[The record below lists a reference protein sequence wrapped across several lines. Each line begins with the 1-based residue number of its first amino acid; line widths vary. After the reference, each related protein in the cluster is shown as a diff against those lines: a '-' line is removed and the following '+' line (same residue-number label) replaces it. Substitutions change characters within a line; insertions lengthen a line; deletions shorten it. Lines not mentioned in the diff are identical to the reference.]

1 MATAPSRDDLMKR
14 YFPDALPGF
23 VSDKILNAMREKE
36 ISAPENGGAAA
47 QHLQGISWARV
58 VDAGAKG
65 PKP

>member
-1 MATAPSRDDLMKR
+1 MKR